1 MEMKDHLSG
10 FVQIVRPTMRK
21 MLVALFGLGFI
32 VISSQLR
39 ADEAL
44 QVLVSATPVPISL
57 PSPLPFVTE
66 ASLSTVT
73 PTRTPTPNGP
83 VLLEALSEANV
94 RAEPDTGAEK
104 LGTIRSG
111 DVYPVLGKYYRWYK
125 FQYNTSPSGFGWV
138 FDELVNIIGDESLI
152 PDLTQDALPTL
163 DPALAGATGT
173 MNAITQ
179 TPGGI
184 LTVTANAAIIQLP
197 VESGGNASSINL
209 PQENAVLP
217 TFTFPADVFLPTLA
231 ATDAL
236 GVAAQPTDSNVDTG
250 LSLPASFPPIAPI
263 LILAGL
269 GIVGL
274 FLSSYR
280 R

>member
-1 MEMKDHLSG
+1 MNNRLRKFIRTLHPA
-10 FVQIVRPTMRK
+10 VRK
-21 MLVALFGLGFI
+21 LIIALFGLGFI
-32 VISSQLR
+32 LIFSQSH
-39 ADEAL
+39 AVEAL
-44 QVLVSATPVPISL
+44 QVLVSATPVSISL
-57 PSPLPFVTE
+57 PSPLPFFTE
-66 ASLSTVT
+66 AALSTPT

-94 RAEPDTGAEK
+94 RADPDTGADK

-138 FDELVNIIGDESLI
+138 FDDLVNIIGDTTLI

-163 DPALAGATGT
+163 DPAIAGATGT

-184 LTVTANAAIIQLP
+184 LTATANAGIIQLP
-197 VESGGNASSINL
+197 VEANGAGTLPGL
-209 PQENAVLP
+209 PQEVSILP

-231 ATDAL
+231 ATDPQSL
-236 GVAAQPTDSNVDTG
+236 SAQPTESGNSDTG
-250 LSLPASFPPIAPI
+250 TQLPARVPPVVPI
-263 LILAGL
+263 FILAGL